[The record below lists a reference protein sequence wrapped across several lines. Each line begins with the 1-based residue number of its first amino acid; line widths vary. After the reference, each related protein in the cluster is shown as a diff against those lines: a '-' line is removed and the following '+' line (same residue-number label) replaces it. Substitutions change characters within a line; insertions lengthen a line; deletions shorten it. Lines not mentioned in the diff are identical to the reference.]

1 MTFFR
6 TVFQLY
12 EILTKR
18 AGKVRFFDI
27 FRLNQ
32 DFDSAEV
39 EGDEMKP
46 QKPYLDR
53 FKVPHFG
60 TLNNGNWTYC
70 HSVSST
76 SNIDT
81 HIHAILIEESAD
93 SERNESV
100 LQSLVLP
107 DLRHIGIKTSLS
119 HSEDN
124 EEHYTYDSKKGLRN
138 AISQAYRR

>member
-1 MTFFR
+1 
-6 TVFQLY
+6 
-12 EILTKR
+12 
-18 AGKVRFFDI
+18 
-27 FRLNQ
+27 
-32 DFDSAEV
+32 
-39 EGDEMKP
+39 MKP

-60 TLNNGNWTYC
+60 RLNNGNC

-81 HIHAILIEESAD
+81 HIYAILTEESAD
-93 SERNESV
+93 GERNESV

-124 EEHYTYDSKKGLRN
+124 EEHYTYDSKKGLRY